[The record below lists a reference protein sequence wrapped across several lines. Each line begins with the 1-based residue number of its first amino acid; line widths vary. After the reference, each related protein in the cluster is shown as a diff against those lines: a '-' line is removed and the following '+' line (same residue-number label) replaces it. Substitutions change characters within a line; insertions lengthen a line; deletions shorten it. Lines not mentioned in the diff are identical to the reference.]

1 MVGDIVPD
9 KDGVSALAVMA
20 QLATHLYAR
29 QSSLSDFLA
38 EAYNT
43 FIIID

>member
-1 MVGDIVPD
+1 MVGDIVSD

-29 QSSLSDFLA
+29 QSTLSDFLA
-38 EAYNT
+38 DAYNT
-43 FIIID
+43 YFIIG